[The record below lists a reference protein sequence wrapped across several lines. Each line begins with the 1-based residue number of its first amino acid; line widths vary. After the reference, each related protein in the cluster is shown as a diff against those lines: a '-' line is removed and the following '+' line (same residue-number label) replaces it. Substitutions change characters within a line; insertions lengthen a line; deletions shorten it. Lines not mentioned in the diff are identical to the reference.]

1 MRVSTRL
8 QEVSLAEKFVGMAVK
23 SFPKVIRC
31 LLKANT
37 VSGIRD
43 CVSDLT

>member
-8 QEVSLAEKFVGMAVK
+8 QEVSLAGKLVGMAVK
-23 SFPKVIRC
+23 SFPKVIWW

>member
-8 QEVSLAEKFVGMAVK
+8 QEVSLAEKLVGMAVK

-31 LLKANT
+31 LKPANT
-37 VSGIRD
+37 VIRD
-43 CVSDLT
+43 YVSDLT